1 MKKSTLIASIAAISL
16 TASGVVFAIQ
26 DNGRDAGE
34 LSASSTIVVDKAEG
48 DEVSVSYNTLK
59 WGAATI
65 KAMSESAEMREGWSQ
80 FLPQLLQAE
89 LNTDVDLTWKQYKLP
104 AGSYGLSAQMTDD
117 GGWNLI
123 LLQGDRPRGRIPL
136 TVAEC
141 GLTFDYLNM
150 SLLSAGNNGFK
161 LMVGYGGYAGTI
173 DFAVAAEAEDEEDA
187 DG

>member
-1 MKKSTLIASIAAISL
+1 MNKSTLVASIAAVSL
-16 TASGVVFAIQ
+16 AASGVVFAIQ
-26 DNGRDAGE
+26 DNGRDPGE
-34 LSASSTIVVDKAEG
+34 LNASSTIVVDKHEG

-59 WGAATI
+59 WGAATM

-80 FLPQLLQAE
+80 FLPQLLQAK
-89 LNTDVDLTWKQYKLP
+89 LNTDVDLAWKQYKLP

-136 TVAEC
+136 AIAEC
-141 GLTFDYLNM
+141 GMTFDYLNM
-150 SLLSAGNNGFK
+150 SLLSAGSGGFK
-161 LMVGYGGYAGTI
+161 LMVGYGGYAGTV
-173 DFAVAAEAEDEEDA
+173 DFSVVPSAEGEDA